1 MPPLPVREHRRA
13 SIFHAGPCR
22 SAIINTR
29 HIHPDSGRHLQ
40 PRPAPCLADGARLNR
55 FSARPACDVGGR
67 PALIVSDSQG
77 ESSLATNRIPHI
89 VLAAA
94 LALPAI
100 LAGCAR
106 STSFPSQPLVLLC
119 PWSAG
124 GGTDRVARHVAALL
138 ERELAV
144 PVNVV
149 NATGGAGVTGHT
161 RGALARPNGY
171 TFTLVTAEL
180 NMLHWRGLTNISHD
194 GYDPLMLINRDDA
207 AVFVRNDAPWASL
220 DALQEAIRHA
230 PQSLK
235 ASGTAYGG
243 IWHVAFAG
251 WLNAIGLSP
260 DAVTWISIN
269 GAAPSLQELMA
280 GGLDAV
286 CCSVPEAQALLEA
299 GEIRCLGLMAEER
312 LPAFPGIPTFRELGV
327 DWAMG
332 TWRGLMLPPGVPE
345 PRRAVLLDA
354 VRAVVESRDYQDFV
368 TQAGFSP
375 AALGPDAFA
384 AFLAENDA
392 QMGAIL
398 TSEAFKSVETPP
410 IGPMAFPYLAGALLT
425 LNALALAL
433 SGQLRRPADL
443 EPMTRPGAARIAL
456 VIAVALAYLLLAEW
470 LGFVPAMGLAV
481 LVLLWRFRVRWG
493 VAVPVAALAV
503 LAVYQVFAGYLRV
516 PLPRGFWGG

>member
-1 MPPLPVREHRRA
+1 M
-13 SIFHAGPCR
+13 
-22 SAIINTR
+22 
-29 HIHPDSGRHLQ
+29 
-40 PRPAPCLADGARLNR
+40 
-55 FSARPACDVGGR
+55 
-67 PALIVSDSQG
+67 
-77 ESSLATNRIPHI
+77 ATNRIPHI

-138 ERELAV
+138 ERELDV

-235 ASGTAYGG
+235 TSGTAYGG

-286 CCSVPEAQALLEA
+286 C
-299 GEIRCLGLMAEER
+299 
-312 LPAFPGIPTFRELGV
+312 
-327 DWAMG
+327 
-332 TWRGLMLPPGVPE
+332 
-345 PRRAVLLDA
+345 
-354 VRAVVESRDYQDFV
+354 
-368 TQAGFSP
+368 
-375 AALGPDAFA
+375 
-384 AFLAENDA
+384 
-392 QMGAIL
+392 
-398 TSEAFKSVETPP
+398 
-410 IGPMAFPYLAGALLT
+410 
-425 LNALALAL
+425 
-433 SGQLRRPADL
+433 
-443 EPMTRPGAARIAL
+443 
-456 VIAVALAYLLLAEW
+456 
-470 LGFVPAMGLAV
+470 
-481 LVLLWRFRVRWG
+481 
-493 VAVPVAALAV
+493 
-503 LAVYQVFAGYLRV
+503 
-516 PLPRGFWGG
+516 